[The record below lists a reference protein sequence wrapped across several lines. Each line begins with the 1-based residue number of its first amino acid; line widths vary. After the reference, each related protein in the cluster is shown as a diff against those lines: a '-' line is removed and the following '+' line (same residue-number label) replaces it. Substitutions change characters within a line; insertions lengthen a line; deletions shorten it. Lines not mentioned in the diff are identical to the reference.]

1 MDEDHLSNS
10 ECCPLVVAEVKRKK
24 TTLDG
29 STTVDLVCFERE
41 YTSTLTRRCDDRLP
55 FDLSLKTK
63 PKHRSVHILGLG
75 VTTPHLEI
83 ECFESREGSWGLY
96 EIASC
101 SFCNS
106 HEYKM
111 RTLSK
116 SGDFS

>member
-1 MDEDHLSNS
+1 MSINVDEDHLNNS

-63 PKHRSVHILGLG
+63 PKHRSVTG
-75 VTTPHLEI
+75 VNPRAWGSRPPHLEI
-83 ECFESREGSWGLY
+83 HVECFESRQGSWGLH
-96 EIASC
+96 EMVSC
-101 SFCNS
+101 PIIHRN
-106 HEYKM
+106 
-111 RTLSK
+111 LS
-116 SGDFS
+116 